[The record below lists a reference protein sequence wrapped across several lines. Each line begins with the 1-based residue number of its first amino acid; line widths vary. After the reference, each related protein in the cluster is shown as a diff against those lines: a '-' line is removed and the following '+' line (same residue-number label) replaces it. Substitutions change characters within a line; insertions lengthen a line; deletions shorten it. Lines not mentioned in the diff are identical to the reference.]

1 MIQVSLST
9 SDSKILSMNVTGH
22 AKSAKRGQDLVCAS
36 VSSITTGA
44 LNALDRYAP
53 GVCAMQLHDG
63 DDAWID
69 IQVCDIQNN
78 DAQIILQTVLTQL
91 ETIENNYSKYIHITK
106 QEV

>member
-44 LNALDRYAP
+44 LNALDRYTP
-53 GVCAMQLHDG
+53 GVCALQLHDG

-69 IQVCDIQNN
+69 IQVRDIQNN

>member
-1 MIQVSLST
+1 MIEVSLST

-36 VSSITTGA
+36 VSSIATGA

-53 GVCAMQLHDG
+53 GVCVLQLQ
-63 DDAWID
+63 DDENARID
-69 IQVCDIQNN
+69 IQVRDIQNN
-78 DAQIILQTVLTQL
+78 VAQIILQTVLTQL

>member
-1 MIQVSLST
+1 MIQVSIAI

-22 AKSAKRGQDLVCAS
+22 AKSAKKGQDLVCAS

-44 LNALDRYAP
+44 LNALDRFAP
-53 GVCAMQLHDG
+53 GVCALQLHDG

-69 IQVCDIQNN
+69 IQVRDVANS
-78 DAQIILQTVLTQL
+78 DAQMILKTVLTQL
-91 ETIENNYSKYIHITK
+91 ETIENNYSKYINIAK